1 MVNQPPKE
9 PKVAIIGGGLT
20 GLTSAYYLAA
30 KYLPESKIAIYEGS
44 DRVGGWIRSESKE
57 VDVNGQKQT
66 VMFERGPRAMSPGDM
81 IHDQQ
86 DRLVLYDLV
95 RFWDTCR

>member
-1 MVNQPPKE
+1 MT
-9 PKVAIIGGGLT
+9 A
-20 GLTSAYYLAA
+20 AYYLAA
-30 KYLPESKIAIYEGS
+30 KYLPQSKITIYEGS

-57 VDVNGQKQT
+57 VDVNGHKQT

-95 RFWDTCR
+95 RLRTHLNIFERVKRFVELTRDLLVV